1 MSKDNNNSSFEIE
14 INIKSEI
21 SGPEVTELQ
30 QDIAKKLIEAIP
42 DDTKISDGLTAGCL
56 YIASLLDQCLPERK
70 LVREAFYAISILVA
84 GFVKGQYKDG
94 EGDEDDL

>member
-14 INIKSEI
+14 INFKSVV

-30 QDIAKKLIEAIP
+30 RDIANKLIEAIP
-42 DDTKISDGLTAGCL
+42 DDTKINDGLTAGCL

-70 LVREAFYAISILVA
+70 FFREAYYAISILVA
-84 GFVKGQYKDG
+84 GLIKGQYKEG